1 MPRSVLIGAFLS
13 PRNNTPDGKH
23 QLNEVQ
29 QSPAVKALPEIE
41 SQPAG
46 IAESPQ
52 IKAPDILPNIQRR
65 SRQTYEG
72 NNPGEPQIHDN
83 SPFRHSC
90 ANLGFRKKKRS
101 MIAAGLTVS
110 RYDVSSFKLPS

>member
-13 PRNNTPDGKH
+13 PRQYPPDGKH

-65 SRQTYEG
+65 SRQTYKG
-72 NNPGEPQIHDN
+72 NEPSKPNHHASN
-83 SPFRHSC
+83 PFRHIC
-90 ANLGFRKKKRS
+90 ANRGFRKKKRS
-101 MIAAGLTVS
+101 MIAEGSTVS
-110 RYDVSSFKLPS
+110 RYEVSSLR